1 MSQAKDSECIRRALA
16 GDQEAFEALYRAYLP
31 RVQATILRRTA
42 DRDTAEDLVQ
52 ITFMRAFHALRS
64 FRGDA
69 AFSTWLTQIALNVCL
84 SHFRSQQTRLT
95 WVQSLEDPE
104 SASAI
109 DRKPALH
116 ENPEE
121 AMHRKQRQELVKRG
135 IRSLPVRYRR
145 AMWLHYVRE
154 RSYEEIT
161 QALHVPMGTVKTW
174 LCRARRQL
182 KGEFRKLGLQPL

>member
-52 ITFMRAFHALRS
+52 ITFMRAFRALKS

-104 SASAI
+104 SASTI

-121 AMHRKQRQELVKRG
+121 AMYRKQRQELVKRG

-154 RSYEEIT
+154 WSYAEIT